1 MSRLIDRP
9 VSRRTLLQSGAM
21 AGLVMTVCP
30 GLVLAQARTDQR
42 LVVIILRGAMD
53 GLAAVAPYGD
63 PDYAALRGDL
73 ALSPDTVLKLDG
85 RFGMHPSLKP
95 LYDMFAAKE
104 LAIVHAAAS
113 PYRERSHFD
122 AQNVLELGSTAPHTL
137 QSGWLNRMVESIN
150 SKDPSLGLAI
160 GESVPMMLRGSMH
173 VASWAPSSMPGVNSD
188 FMSLLSGVYQH
199 DPIFLNALQEGQE
212 MQDKSSDATHT
223 ADPEAALKNKANP
236 QFIKMAEMAGQFL
249 ADPKGARLATLEIGG
264 WDTHIQQGT
273 EGGRLANNFD
283 LLARGIAA
291 LKTSLGPAWSKTT
304 VVMLTEFGRTAH
316 PNGNRGTD
324 HGTASVTMIAGGAVQ
339 GGIYG
344 AWPGLSD
351 GALREGR
358 DLAPVTDIRA
368 IMKGILNDQFGLSPA
383 TLSSEIYPGSD
394 TVAKLNGLI
403 KV

>member
-1 MSRLIDRP
+1 MADFIDIS
-9 VSRRTLLQSGAM
+9 VSRRRLLQGGAM
-21 AGLVMTVCP
+21 LTLAMTIFP
-30 GLVLAQARTDQR
+30 GLVLAQARTEQR

-63 PDYAALRGDL
+63 PDYAALRGDI
-73 ALSPDTVLKLDG
+73 ALSSDALLKLDG

-104 LAIVHAAAS
+104 VAIIHAAAS

-137 QSGWLNRMVESIN
+137 QSGWLNRVAESIN
-150 SKDPSLGLAI
+150 AKDSSLGLAI
-160 GESVPMMLRGSMH
+160 GESVPMMLRGDMH
-173 VASWAPSSMPGVNSD
+173 VASWAPSAMPGVNAD
-188 FMSLLSGVYQH
+188 FMSLLSGLYQH
-199 DPIFLNALQEGQE
+199 DSLFLNALREGQD
-212 MQDKSSDATHT
+212 MQEKSSDEIDGVAP
-223 ADPEAALKNKANP
+223 ASMAKNKSNP
-236 QFIKMAEMAGQFL
+236 QFVKMAEMAGKFL
-249 ADPKGARLATLEIGG
+249 SDPNGARLATLELGG

-283 LLARGIAA
+283 ILARGIDA
-291 LKTSLGPAWSKTT
+291 LKNSLGPAWSKTT

-324 HGTASVTMIAGGAVQ
+324 HGTASVTMVAGGAVK

-344 AWPGLSD
+344 AWPGLSS
-351 GALREGR
+351 GALRDGR
-358 DLAPVTDIRA
+358 DLMPATDIRA
-368 IMKGILNDQFGLSPA
+368 IMKGVLNDQFGLSPA

-394 TVAKLNGLI
+394 GVAKVNGLI
-403 KV
+403 RV